1 VLKLPV
7 GTTVVDQ
14 DTGEVLAD
22 LTVEGQV
29 EKVAQA
35 GFHGLGN
42 IRYKSSINRAP
53 RQTSNGSPGE
63 ARNLKLELKVLADVG
78 LLGLPNA
85 GKSTFIRSVSAARPK
100 VANYPFTTLVPNLG
114 VVRTES
120 HRSFVIADIP
130 GIIEGASEGTG
141 LGIRFLRHLAR
152 NRLLLHLVDMAPW
165 DEQSA
170 AQSACVAVS
179 ELEKFSPTLEA
190 QPRWLVLNK
199 LDLVPEEEQEERCQ
213 AVIDA
218 LGWTGPVYRVSAL
231 NKEGVQPLVQ
241 DIQAFLDQRALGIQE
256 DPELLEV
263 ERNTRLQID
272 AEARECVEAMREAIR
287 ARRSGDDDW
296 DDFDDD
302 EFDVDVEWVR

>member
-1 VLKLPV
+1 
-7 GTTVVDQ
+7 
-14 DTGEVLAD
+14 
-22 LTVEGQV
+22 
-29 EKVAQA
+29 
-35 GFHGLGN
+35 
-42 IRYKSSINRAP
+42 
-53 RQTSNGSPGE
+53 
-63 ARNLKLELKVLADVG
+63 
-78 LLGLPNA
+78 
-85 GKSTFIRSVSAARPK
+85 
-100 VANYPFTTLVPNLG
+100 
-114 VVRTES
+114 
-120 HRSFVIADIP
+120 
-130 GIIEGASEGTG
+130 
-141 LGIRFLRHLAR
+141 
-152 NRLLLHLVDMAPW
+152 
-165 DEQSA
+165 
-170 AQSACVAVS
+170 VAVS

-241 DIQAFLDQRALGIQE
+241 DIQAFLDQRALDIQE